1 MLFLLVIPVIGVVAL
16 AHRYLQIYAPS
27 NLLVATVRES
37 VPRWWTALGL
47 LALGGSILF
56 VMHILAVAVA
66 AGAPGWVNVLV
77 LVLAWDALK
86 ILALAGW
93 VAARRSIASVR
104 RRGTLGGECPPQD
117 RSAVTGVG

>member
-27 NLLVATVRES
+27 NLLVARVRES

-56 VMHILAVAVA
+56 VMHLLAVAVA

-93 VAARRSIASVR
+93 VAARRSIAPVR
-104 RRGTLGGECPPQD
+104 RRGTLGGECPPRD
-117 RSAVTGVG
+117 RSADAGLG